1 MPKCVLLDTH
11 LCATLPGY
19 YKPCCQYTKYA
30 DIYQDVTLSEMSH
43 KEYSQTPQFQQ
54 IKKDME
60 TGWHKGCE
68 KCRLDETQNGIQ
80 SLRQLSNE
88 NFKSDLGIQF
98 VEISL
103 SNNCNL
109 SCKMCNTDSSSK
121 WSNLYK
127 TNPDLQHYFRDNNQ
141 EISIERVFNGLD
153 LSNLKVI
160 KYLGGEP
167 FITPQTKELFN
178 FLEDQNIINNVQLT
192 TNTNCTFFPH
202 KWIKQLLK
210 FKNVLIGLSLDG
222 FKKSCEYSRTG
233 SNWDELT
240 KNVKY
245 WAILQ
250 KRHPKFNIQFST
262 TVNALTVH
270 DYTNFIN
277 YANEVGLGYTPY
289 VVHQP
294 AYLKLEVLPP
304 EYVNSIKDENNKQ
317 FLDNVVYDPEL
328 FEKFKKFIEITDRAQ
343 NINIRNYL
351 PELAKYLD
359 K

>member
-30 DIYQDVTLSEMSH
+30 DIYQDVTLSKMSH
-43 KEYSQTPQFQQ
+43 KEYTQTPQFQQ

-80 SLRQLSNE
+80 SLRQSSNKLYG
-88 NFKSDLGIQF
+88 NSKKMQF

-109 SCKMCNTDSSSK
+109 SCKMCNPSSSSK
-121 WSNLYK
+121 WSTLYK
-127 TNPDLQHYFRDNNQ
+127 NNPEIQQFFSNSDID
-141 EISIERVFNGLD
+141 ISIEKIFNCLD
-153 LSNLKVI
+153 VSDLKMI

-167 FITPQTKELFN
+167 FITPQTKTFFN
-178 FLEDQNIINNVQLT
+178 FLEDNNIIENVELQ
-192 TNTNCTFFPH
+192 TNTNCTFYPH
-202 KWIKQLLK
+202 KWISQLLK
-210 FKNVLIGLSLDG
+210 FKSVHIGLSIDG
-222 FKKSCEYSRTG
+222 FDTSSTYSRTG
-233 SNWDELT
+233 STWKEICKIANEWKELA
-240 KNVKY
+240 NNNS
-245 WAILQ
+245 
-250 KRHPKFNIQFST
+250 NITLYIAT
-262 TVNALTVH
+262 TINAFTVQ
-270 DYTNFIN
+270 DYSRLKK
-277 YANEVGLGYTPY
+277 YANKLRITINPY

-294 AYLKLEVLPP
+294 AYLKLEALPP

-328 FEKFKKFIEITDRAQ
+328 FEKFKKFIETTDRAQ
-343 NINIRNYL
+343 NINIRDYL
-351 PELAKYLD
+351 PELAQYID